1 MNRTRNV
8 MITLGKKTYSVE
20 TVLDDSTL
28 NRVIGNIQES
38 FSDESDVEDQEKSLL
53 LACLDLS
60 YRLDAFLSEKTS
72 HARITSPERDKLK

>member
-1 MNRTRNV
+1 MDRTRNV

-20 TVLDDSTL
+20 TLLDDSTL

-38 FSDESDVEDQEKSLL
+38 FSDELDVDDQERSLL

-60 YRLDAFLSEKTS
+60 YRLDALLSLKTGF
-72 HARITSPERDKLK
+72 ATITNPERDKLK